1 MRGLFICTLATPVR
15 LALNRPHKGTESI
28 NTQKSTSDPAST
40 QHFRAVR
47 MLALTTIFW
56 SLSFPLVK
64 SLGILQ
70 AKLIPGVNT
79 WFNAGLTG
87 FMRFGIAAL
96 VMILIA
102 RNTLPR
108 LTRSEIYEGLG
119 LGFFAGGGIILQ
131 TDGLGHTTA
140 SISAFI
146 TQAFCIFVP
155 IIVAF
160 RDRTLP
166 GIRLFVAVLIMVL
179 GIGILSNF
187 NPATFHL
194 GRGEAETLL
203 AAVFFAGQI
212 LWLERPIFSGNN
224 PLNFS
229 FVMFLA
235 MSLLS
240 APIAMATWN
249 SPRDV
254 ITCYS
259 NGGIIVITLALVFFC
274 TIIAFVEMN
283 KWQPFVPATEAAI
296 IYGAEPVFASV
307 FALFLPAIISRF
319 TGIDYANETITIRLL
334 LGGILII
341 AANLLLQWRWKKRGN
356 TASTPQ

>member
-1 MRGLFICTLATPVR
+1 MPR
-15 LALNRPHKGTESI
+15 
-28 NTQKSTSDPAST
+28 TQKDGRTKAIQTETPNADSATSR
-40 QHFRAVR
+40 HFRAVR
-47 MLALTTIFW
+47 MLALTTVFW

-64 SLGILQ
+64 SLGIIQ

-96 VMILIA
+96 VMVFIA
-102 RNTLPR
+102 RKTLSR
-108 LTRSEIYEGLG
+108 LTRSELIEGLG

-155 IIVAF
+155 IFVAL
-160 RDRTLP
+160 RDRMLP
-166 GIRLFVAVLIMVL
+166 GWRLFVAVLMMVV

-203 AAVFFAGQI
+203 GAVFFAGQI
-212 LWLERPIFSGNN
+212 LWLERPVFSGNN

-229 FVMFLA
+229 FVMFLT

-240 APIAMATWN
+240 APIAVATWK

-254 ITCYS
+254 LTCS
-259 NGGIIVITLALVFFC
+259 SDPAVIVITLALVFFC

-296 IYGAEPVFASV
+296 IYGAEPVFASM
-307 FALFLPAIISRF
+307 FTLFLPAIISRF
-319 TGIDYANETITIRLL
+319 SGINYANETVTSQLL
-334 LGGILII
+334 IGGILII
-341 AANLLLQWRWKKRGN
+341 AANLLLQWRWKKR
-356 TASTPQ
+356 TAPSATPQ

>member
-1 MRGLFICTLATPVR
+1 VRGLFICALASDTH
-15 LALNRPHKGTESI
+15 LALNAAHKRDGAI
-28 NTQKSTSDPAST
+28 NTTTENGDPVST

-87 FMRFGIAAL
+87 VMRFGIAAV
-96 VMILIA
+96 VMVFIA
-102 RNTLPR
+102 RKTLPR
-108 LTRSEIYEGLG
+108 LTRSELYEGLG
-119 LGFFAGGGIILQ
+119 LGFFAGGGIMLQ
-131 TDGLGHTTA
+131 TDGLGHTSA

-155 IIVAF
+155 IFVAI
-160 RDRTLP
+160 RDRSLP
-166 GIRLFVAVLIMVL
+166 GMRLFIAVLLMIV
-179 GIGILSNF
+179 GIGILSKF

-194 GRGEAETLL
+194 GRGEAETLVG
-203 AAVFFAGQI
+203 AVFFAGQI
-212 LWLERPIFSGNN
+212 LWLERPVFSGNN

-229 FVMFLA
+229 FVMFA
-235 MSLLS
+235 TMSVLS
-240 APIAMATWN
+240 APIAVATWN

-254 ITCYS
+254 IACYS
-259 NGGIIVITLALVFFC
+259 NPGIIVITLALVFFC

-296 IYGAEPVFASV
+296 IYGAEPVFASI
-307 FALFLPAIISRF
+307 FALFLPAMISRF
-319 TGIDYANETITIRLL
+319 TGIEYANETITIRLL

-341 AANLLLQWRWKKRGN
+341 AANLLLQWRWKKR
-356 TASTPQ
+356 SRSEITPQ

>member
-1 MRGLFICTLATPVR
+1 
-15 LALNRPHKGTESI
+15 
-28 NTQKSTSDPAST
+28 
-40 QHFRAVR
+40 

-64 SLGILQ
+64 SLGIIQ

-96 VMILIA
+96 VMVLLA
-102 RNTLPR
+102 RKTLPR

-119 LGFFAGGGIILQ
+119 LGFFAGGGILLQ

-155 IIVAF
+155 IFVAF

-166 GIRLFVAVLIMVL
+166 GLRLFVAVLMMIL
-179 GIGILSNF
+179 GIAILSNF

-203 AAVFFAGQI
+203 GAVFFAGQI

-229 FVMFLA
+229 FVMFLT
-235 MSLLS
+235 MSILS
-240 APIAMATWN
+240 APIAVATWN

-259 NGGIIVITLALVFFC
+259 DPGIIVITLALVFFC

-319 TGIDYANETITIRLL
+319 TNIDYANETITIRLL

-341 AANLLLQWRWKKRGN
+341 AANLLLQWRWKKRPRLA
-356 TASTPQ
+356 TTPP